1 MSKNNSDVHSF
12 SRSIA
17 GKEITVEI
25 NRFKSQADGNA
36 VVRIGDTIVMANA
49 TMGREADLEK
59 DFFPLSV
66 DYEENLY
73 ASGKI
78 KGSRFVKRK
87 GRPTD
92 EAILTSRLIDRG
104 IRPLFPKGMRNPVQ
118 IVASTLSFDKE
129 HDADIASVI
138 AASVALAVSGIP
150 FNGPVSAVRI
160 GLINNELAVNPTISN
175 RKFSTLDLLVST
187 ANSKTVMIEAGAQEI
202 SEDIMN
208 PAISLAI
215 KTGEGINDFIKDIA
229 KEFNKTAKIQL
240 LETVVLP
247 DYSEELAQSIA
258 KEMREEITKA
268 LSGDGRKKDMES
280 ALDKI
285 LESKLALVPANLSEE
300 EQKAQK
306 SEIKKAFD
314 GAIKKVV
321 RKNVLEKDLRPG
333 DRKLDEIR
341 ELKSEAG
348 LLPRTHGSGYFQ
360 RGETRALT
368 ITTLGSPSEA
378 IIVDGM
384 EEEIIKRYMHYYSFP
399 PYSTG
404 EISSLRGPGRREIG
418 HGALAEKALESV
430 IPSKEEFPYTILL
443 QTEIISCNGS
453 SSMASVCGST
463 LSLMDAGVPIK
474 NPVAGIAMGLMT
486 NPENIDEFKVLT
498 DIKGIEDFSG
508 DMDFK
513 IAGTKKG
520 ITAIQMDT
528 KLQGIPNACIP
539 ETLEKAKQARI
550 KILEVIKTAIHAP
563 RPELSPYAPRIIM
576 LKIDPSKIGE
586 LIGPGGKNINAIIE
600 ESGAKIDIEDDGS
613 VFISSTDPG
622 SAEKAEKLVK
632 ACTKEIVVGE
642 IFEGKVA
649 KIMDFGAF
657 VDIMPKQSGLVHISE
672 ISTQRINRVEDVLRV
687 GDVVKVKVKSID
699 DLGRVNLTMKGIQS

>member
-1 MSKNNSDVHSF
+1 MSNDIKTF
-12 SRSIA
+12 SRNIA

-36 VVRIGDTIVMANA
+36 AVRIGDTIVMANA
-49 TMGREADLEK
+49 SMGREADTEK
-59 DFFPLSV
+59 DFFPLNV

-73 ASGKI
+73 ACGKI

-104 IRPLFPKGMRNPVQ
+104 IRPLFPKGMKNPVQ
-118 IVASTLSFDKE
+118 VIVSTLSFDKE
-129 HDADIASVI
+129 HDADIISVM
-138 AASVALAVSGIP
+138 AASIALAVSGIP
-150 FNGPVSAVRI
+150 FDGPASAVRI
-160 GLINNELAVNPTISN
+160 GLINNELTINPSISE

-187 ANSKTVMIEAGAQEI
+187 AQGKAIMIEAGAQEI
-202 SEDIMN
+202 PEDIMN
-208 PAISLAI
+208 SAISLAI
-215 KTGEGINDFIKDIA
+215 KTGEEINGFIKEIA
-229 KEFNKTAKIQL
+229 SEFKKTTQIQPLKI
-240 LETVVLP
+240 VSIP
-247 DYSEELAQSIA
+247 DYSEELAQDIV
-258 KEMREEITKA
+258 KEAREEITQILA
-268 LSGDGRKKDMES
+268 SDSDKKDIE
-280 ALDKI
+280 LGLNKI
-285 LESKLALVPANLSEE
+285 LESRLALVSASLSEE
-300 EQKAQK
+300 DQKSQK

-314 GAIKKVV
+314 GAIKKIV
-321 RKNVLEKDLRPG
+321 RKNILEKNSRPG
-333 DRKLDEIR
+333 NRKLDEIR

-384 EEEIIKRYMHYYSFP
+384 EEEITKRYIHYYSFP

-404 EISSLRGPGRREIG
+404 EISPLRSPGRREIG
-418 HGALAEKALESV
+418 HGALAEKALEPV

-453 SSMASVCGST
+453 SSMASICGST

-486 NPENIDEFKVLT
+486 NPNDINEFKVLT

-513 IAGTKKG
+513 IAGTQKG

-528 KLQGIPNACIP
+528 KLQGLPSGCIS
-539 ETLEKAKQARI
+539 ETLSKAREARI
-550 KILEVIKTAIHAP
+550 KIIEVIQSAIREP
-563 RPELSPYAPRIIM
+563 RPELSPYAPKIITI
-576 LKIDPSKIGE
+576 KINKDKIGE
-586 LIGPGGKNINAIIE
+586 LIGPGGKTINSIIDKT
-600 ESGAKIDIEDDGS
+600 GAKIDIEEDGS
-613 VFISSTDPG
+613 VFISSSNSEG
-622 SAEKAEKLVK
+622 VNEALKLVESYTREVK
-632 ACTKEIVVGE
+632 TGE

-649 KIMDFGAF
+649 RILDFGAF
-657 VDIMPKQSGLVHISE
+657 VEITPKQSGLVHISE
-672 ISTQRINRVEDVLRV
+672 ISSERVNRVEDVLQI
-687 GDVVKVKVKSID
+687 GDVVTVKVKNID
-699 DLGRVNLTMKGIQS
+699 DMGRINLTMKNLK